1 MALEPEVVETLSP
14 VVRRIT
20 ANNPSVFTGPGTNTY
35 LIGSG
40 DVTVIDPG
48 PALDTH
54 AQAIVD
60 APGNITQIIVTHTHL
75 DHSPGAQLLQER
87 LGVPAYG
94 CIATNPQY
102 QDSTFTPTAFLDDQQ
117 VIEGENF
124 RLRVIHTPGH
134 ASNHLC
140 FLLEPQGMLF
150 SGDHIMNGS
159 TVVIR
164 PPDGNMK
171 AYIDSLKRLK
181 QYRMT
186 TIAPGHGAVLED
198 PYSAVDWIIQHR
210 LVREKKI
217 LESLRSIGQGTSD
230 SLVEAVYDDVD
241 SSLFPIAKW
250 SLESHLI
257 KLLEDGE
264 ISKTGNKYHS

>member
-1 MALEPEVVETLSP
+1 
-14 VVRRIT
+14 
-20 ANNPSVFTGPGTNTY
+20 
-35 LIGSG
+35 
-40 DVTVIDPG
+40 
-48 PALDTH
+48 
-54 AQAIVD
+54 
-60 APGNITQIIVTHTHL
+60 
-75 DHSPGAQLLQER
+75 
-87 LGVPAYG
+87 
-94 CIATNPQY
+94 
-102 QDSTFTPTAFLDDQQ
+102 
-117 VIEGENF
+117 
-124 RLRVIHTPGH
+124 
-134 ASNHLC
+134 
-140 FLLEPQGMLF
+140 MLF

-164 PPDGNMK
+164 PPDGSMK

-217 LESLRSIGQGTSD
+217 LESLRSIGLGTSD

-264 ISKTGNKYHS
+264 ISKTENTYYS

>member
-1 MALEPEVVETLSP
+1 MALEPEVVEILSP

-35 LIGSG
+35 LIGRSN
-40 DVTVIDPG
+40 VTVIDPG
-48 PALDTH
+48 PAMDVH
-54 AQAIVD
+54 VQAIAD
-60 APGNITQIIVTHTHL
+60 APGTITKIIVTHTHL
-75 DHSPGAQLLQER
+75 DHSPGTQLLQER

-94 CIATNPQY
+94 RVATSIQN
-102 QDSTFTPTAFLDDQQ
+102 QDTTFTPTAFLEDQQ
-117 VIEGENF
+117 VIEGEDF
-124 RLRVIHTPGH
+124 RLKVIHTPGH

-186 TIAPGHGAVLED
+186 GIAPGHGAVLQN
-198 PYSAVDWIIQHR
+198 PYSVIDWIIKHR

-217 LESLRSIGQGTSD
+217 LEKLRSIGQGTSD

-257 KLLEDGE
+257 KLLGDGE
-264 ISKTGNKYHS
+264 ISKRGNKYHS

>member
-54 AQAIVD
+54 AQAIVN
-60 APGNITQIIVTHTHL
+60 APGTITQIIVTHTHL
-75 DHSPGAQLLQER
+75 DHSPGTQLLQER

-94 CIATNPQY
+94 RIAMSPQN
-102 QDSTFTPTAFLDDQQ
+102 QDTTFTPTAFLEDQQ
-117 VIEGENF
+117 MIEGEDF

-210 LVREKKI
+210 LIREKKI

-230 SLVEAVYDDVD
+230 SLVEVVYDDVD